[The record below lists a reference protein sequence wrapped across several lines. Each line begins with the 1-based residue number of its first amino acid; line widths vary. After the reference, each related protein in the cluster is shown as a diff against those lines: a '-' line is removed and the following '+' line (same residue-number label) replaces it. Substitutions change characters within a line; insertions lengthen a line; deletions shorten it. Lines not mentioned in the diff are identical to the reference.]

1 MNGLDYRILLI
12 SDRPAL
18 IQAVSSLLRLGIGEE
33 AELVSY
39 DHLDTALKDAELESF
54 DLLLLEADSRVEDRL
69 GRLANSYYKA
79 SIVVITET
87 ADHELGLACIGAGA
101 HDYVTLE
108 ELSPGSLF
116 RTLRFAVERRKVQQ
130 ALVRSQAQLSQAQ
143 KMEAIG
149 RMASG
154 LAHDFRQYI
163 QVIVGN
169 SKVLQR
175 LSKDDENIAQ
185 LVQDIAQAGFGASEL
200 VGQVLDFAREA
211 PVEMKEVELNGALL
225 AKKAMVESFGKGVHT
240 LIEPS
245 IYPLPLDG
253 DPVQLGQIILNLAI
267 NAVDATERGG
277 LVKVRTRHLPLQR
290 QYTDPGVSLEP
301 GSYAV
306 LDVLDTGSGMPEDLK
321 EKIFDPFFTTKPR
334 GKGTG
339 LGLSTVYTLVRGM
352 KGQIG
357 VWTAQGVGTTFS
369 VFLPCRLPVERE
381 RIKSL
386 SQRVGLVT
394 SDTAERT
401 LLRADL
407 KKLGCRV
414 REFDTLA
421 KGTTWVKKHKDRC
434 LLVDRQVAADLTE
447 LCENCIVLTALHID
461 DTDAPFQVLFKPY
474 TLKQLADCC
483 RVYASHQTSSR
494 KSGEHAAQT

>member
-1 MNGLDYRILLI
+1 MTGLNYRILVV
-12 SDRPAL
+12 SERPAL
-18 IQAVSSLLRLGIGEE
+18 IQAISSLLQLGIGED

-39 DHLDTALKDAELESF
+39 ERMDTALQEADLESF
-54 DLLLLEADSRVEDRL
+54 DLLLLEADDRVEDRL
-69 GRLANSYYKA
+69 KRLNDSFYKA
-79 SIVVITET
+79 SVVVITES
-87 ADHELGLACIGAGA
+87 ADHDLGLACIGAGA

-130 ALVRSQAQLSQAQ
+130 ALIRSQAQLSQAQ

-175 LSKDDENIAQ
+175 LSSGDETISQ
-185 LVQDIAQAGFGASEL
+185 LIQDIAQAGFGASEL

-211 PVEMKEVELNGALL
+211 PVEMKEIELNKALL
-225 AKKAMVESFGKGVHT
+225 AKRAMVESFGKGMEM
-240 LIEPS
+240 LFEPYS
-245 IYPLPLDG
+245 SSLPIDG
-253 DPVQLGQIILNLAI
+253 DPVQIGQIILNLTI
-267 NAVDATERGG
+267 NAVDASKLHGQV
-277 LVKVRTRHLPLQR
+277 LIRTRHLSLVR
-290 QYTDPGVSLEP
+290 TYADPSVTLEP

-306 LDVLDTGSGMPEDLK
+306 LEVMDTGSGIPEDVR

-339 LGLSTVYTLVRGM
+339 LGLSTVYTLARGM
-352 KGQIG
+352 HGQ
-357 VWTAQGVGTTFS
+357 VAFWTELGVGTTFS
-369 VFLPCRLPVERE
+369 LFLPCKIPLDTQRVKPLQ
-381 RIKSL
+381 
-386 SQRVGLVT
+386 QRVGLVT
-394 SDTAERT
+394 SDTSTRT

-407 KKLGCRV
+407 KRLGCRV

-421 KGTTWVKKHKDRC
+421 KGQAWLKKHRDRC
-434 LLVDRQVAADLTE
+434 LLVDRRVAGDLSE
-447 LCENCIVLTALHID
+447 LCSNCVLLTALHVQNGH
-461 DTDAPFQVLFKPY
+461 TPFEVLSKPY
-474 TLKQLADCC
+474 SLEQLASVC
-483 RVYASHQTSSR
+483 RPFANAPSLH
-494 KSGEHAAQT
+494 